1 MEYLFQLLESIK
13 SEKMKKIVLV
23 IIFISVSITSYSQQ
37 DSQFTQ
43 YMYNTININ
52 PAYAGSR
59 GVLSIFGLHR
69 NQWVGLDGAPVT
81 NTFSLNTPF
90 SRSRIGLGVSILND
104 RIGPSEENTISVD
117 VSYSVPVSETF
128 KLSFGVKGTANLLNI
143 DFNKLNQYDPGDV
156 LAQRN
161 IDNKFSPNIGA
172 GIYLHSN
179 RSYIGFSVP
188 NFLETEHFDKENS
201 IASIASERMH
211 YHLIGGHVFDLSE
224 SIKFK
229 PAFLGKLVEGAPL
242 QVDISA
248 NFLFNEKFTLG
259 AAYRW
264 SAAMSGMVGFQIS
277 ESWMIGYAYDMETT
291 KLAHYNS
298 GSHEIFLRY
307 ELFKNYN
314 KVVSPRFF

>member
-1 MEYLFQLLESIK
+1 
-13 SEKMKKIVLV
+13 MKKRIL
-23 IIFISVSITSYSQQ
+23 FIAFILASIMSYSQQ

-43 YMYNTININ
+43 YMYNTVNIN

-81 NTFSLNTPF
+81 NTFSLNTPI
-90 SRSRIGLGVSILND
+90 SKSKMGLGLSFIND
-104 RIGPSEENTISVD
+104 RIGPSDENTISVD
-117 VSYSVPVSETF
+117 VSYSVPTSENF

-143 DFNKLNQYDPGDV
+143 DFTKLSQYDPGDV
-156 LAQRN
+156 LGTTN

-172 GIYLHSN
+172 GVYYHSD

-188 NFLETEHFDKENS
+188 NFLETEHFNKENS
-201 IASIASERMH
+201 TASIASERMH
-211 YHLIGGHVFDLSE
+211 YHLIAGHVFDLTGN
-224 SIKFK
+224 IKLK
-229 PAFLGKLVEGAPL
+229 PAVLGKLVQGAPL

-248 NFLFNEKFTLG
+248 NFLFNEKFTFG

-264 SAAMSGMVGFQIS
+264 SAAVSGMVGFQVS
-277 ESWMIGYAYDMETT
+277 DSWMIGYAYDMETT
-291 KLAHYNS
+291 KLAKYNS

-307 ELFKNYN
+307 ELFKNYD